1 MNFAIPS
8 AIQVSVDNSNW
19 YKLSEHN
26 RSPISLGYEVIEQS
40 QRMASGTMRKYVI
53 AKKLKVSSDWK
64 DIPTLDSNLVDAGT
78 NVVGGAWMKAFYEAN
93 LFTPIYVKLI
103 YAQDTTP
110 AASLPPSSSTY
121 VDSRSTTG
129 QIINAYMTS
138 FTYDVSKRRVGSFG
152 SSSGYDYVNVKIEFT
167 EI

>member
-1 MNFAIPS
+1 MNLAIPS
-8 AIQVSVDNSNW
+8 AIQVSLDNSTW

-26 RSPISLGYEVIEQS
+26 RSPISSNYEIIEHS
-40 QRMASGTMRKYVI
+40 QRMANGTMRKYVI

-78 NVVGGAWMKAFYEAN
+78 NIVGGAWMKAFYEAN
-93 LFTPIYVKLI
+93 VFTPIYVKLI
-103 YAQDTTP
+103 YAQDTVPSSGT
-110 AASLPPSSSTY
+110 APSSSTY
-121 VDSRSTTG
+121 LDSFKTTG

-138 FTYDVSKRRVGSFG
+138 FTYDVSKRRTGSVGLST
-152 SSSGYDYVNVKIEFT
+152 GYDYVNVKIEFT